1 MAMELTLYTRAGCH
15 LCEEAK
21 AALAPVL
28 LEFDVAL
35 EEVDVDSDPALAAR
49 FGRDVPVLM
58 LDNRKLAKHRIDAA
72 PVRRA
77 LELLRKLGD
86 QP

>member
-1 MAMELTLYTRAGCH
+1 MELTLYTRARCH
-15 LCEEAK
+15 LCEEMK

-28 LEFDVAL
+28 FEFGVAL
-35 EEVDVDSDPALAAR
+35 KEVDVDTDPALAAR

-72 PVRRA
+72 QVRRA
-77 LELLRKLGD
+77 LALLQKLGVK
-86 QP
+86 P